1 MRKNWIGAGLFGV
14 GVVAAI
20 VWVLVRPEP
29 PKSAQKS
36 ESLPPTVEAKVET
49 VDAVNAPRW
58 LEVTGNVRPEL
69 EATISTKVMGR
80 ITSIT
85 VREGDTVRQGQP
97 LIYLDAR
104 DLEAAITQANA
115 NLRVAG
121 TGYENARVAAD
132 MERSMSRARISEAE
146 ARVEQS
152 EAALKSAQARL
163 DLVLTG
169 PRKQERQQASLAVAQ
184 AQANLAL
191 AESNLKRYQNLVNEG
206 AVSRQQF
213 ETAQTQYAVAKAQYE
228 SAVQSQSIAE
238 EGSRAEEIRAA
249 QEAVRQAEANLQ
261 QAQAGLRQARAS
273 AMQVTVRAQE
283 VRGAQAQIGQAE
295 AMLKIARVNRDYAT
309 INAPF
314 DGIVTRRLADPGAMA
329 GPGAPLLIVQGGAIR
344 LEAVVPESALRA
356 VRKGDTIPVTL
367 DALAGQTLGGRVAEI
382 SPQGDPAS
390 HTFLV
395 KIDLPR
401 TANVKAGMFGRA
413 RIAVGF
419 ENRLM
424 VPASAVWEREGLRY
438 VYVVDR
444 ENVARLRMIT
454 VGEGE
459 GENLPVLS
467 GLSRGERVVAEGRE
481 KVRDG
486 MKVHS
491 R

>member
-1 MRKNWIGAGLFGV
+1 MRKNWIGAGLFGA
-14 GVVAAI
+14 GVVSAI
-20 VWVLVRPEP
+20 TWALIRPEA

-36 ESLPPTVEAKVET
+36 ETLPLSAEAKVKT
-49 VDAVNAPRW
+49 VDTVNARRW

-85 VREGDTVRQGQP
+85 VREADSVRRGQP

-121 TGYENARVAAD
+121 TGYENARVAAE
-132 MERSMSRARISEAE
+132 MERSLSRARISEAE

-184 AQANLAL
+184 AQANMAL
-191 AESNLKRYQNLVNEG
+191 AESNLKRYQSLVNEG
-206 AVSRQQF
+206 AISRQQF
-213 ETAQTQYAVAKAQYE
+213 ETAQTQFAVAKAQYD

-238 EGSRAEEIRAA
+238 EGSRSEDIRAA
-249 QEAVRQAEANLQ
+249 QEAVRQAQANLQ

-273 AMQVTVRAQE
+273 AMQVTVRSQE
-283 VRGAQAQIGQAE
+283 VRGAQAQIGQAK
-295 AMLKIARVNRDYAT
+295 ASLQIARVNRDYAT

-314 DGIVTRRLADPGAMA
+314 DGIVTRRIADPGAMA
-329 GPGAPLLIVQGGAIR
+329 GPGAPLLMVQGGAIR
-344 LEAVVPESALRA
+344 LEAIVPESALRA

-367 DALAGQTLGGRVAEI
+367 DALPGQTLGGKVVEI

-395 KIDLPR
+395 KMNLPR
-401 TANVKAGMFGRA
+401 TAHVKAGMFGRA
-413 RIAVGF
+413 RIAVGS

-424 VPASAVWEREGLRY
+424 VPAAAVWEREGLRY
-438 VYVVDR
+438 IYVVDR

-467 GLSRGERVVAEGRE
+467 GINRGERIVAEGHERI
-481 KVRDG
+481 RDG